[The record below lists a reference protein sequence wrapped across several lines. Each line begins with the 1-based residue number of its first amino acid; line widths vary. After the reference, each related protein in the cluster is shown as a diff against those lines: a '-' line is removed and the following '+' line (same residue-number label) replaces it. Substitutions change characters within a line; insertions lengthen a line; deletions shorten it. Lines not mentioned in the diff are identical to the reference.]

1 MLLHK
6 DGELRESA
14 FKVID
19 ADAAVGNAAVAA
31 VENAEAH
38 AATDVAAQSWN
49 KKSWNKKSWS
59 KKSWSKKSGDKKI
72 VPFKTLPSLHN
83 PATVTGIWLAADDE
97 LEAALPYLPQL
108 EVIGLY
114 FPTFND
120 GRSYS
125 SASILRKRCAF
136 KGEIRAIGDVRVDQ
150 LEQMLRCGFDT
161 FELAAGQ
168 DLDRARTCLKG
179 FTFSYQHTSDRV
191 PLFQHR
197 SEQ

>member
-19 ADAAVGNAAVAA
+19 ADAAVGNAAVG
-31 VENAEAH
+31 NTAEAH

-49 KKSWNKKSWS
+49 